1 MALADF
7 APEIIDLEDDED
19 IVNLMVYG
27 GAGVGKTV
35 FAGSAPRVLFLAPE
49 DGGTLSAKRQGSQ
62 AKKWK
67 VNSFQDLVEA
77 LNRIIDHIDEIKESF
92 DWLAIDSITHMQKL
106 TMRQILDDAVAD
118 NPERD
123 PDIPQM
129 QDWQKYQNMFLR
141 IVQAYNDLPINVVWT
156 ALVRSEEDEEG
167 DEFLVPD
174 IQGKGYQMA
183 MTVASYM
190 TSYGCMQAKDVP
202 VKVNGEVKKDSE
214 GNVIKKTVRTITWH
228 DTGKI
233 RGKDRTDTLAPST
246 KNLTLEQIGQLI
258 NREATKSD
266 FARPT
271 KKAPAKAPAKKVA
284 AKKVAPKTT
293 ETTLDEREEE
303 AIPAE
308 V

>member
-7 APEIIDLEDDED
+7 APEVIDLEEDED

-27 GAGVGKTV
+27 SAGVGKTV

-49 DGGTLSAKRQGSQ
+49 DGGTLSAKRQGSK

-67 VNSFQDLVEA
+67 VNNFEDLVTA
-77 LNRIIDHIDEIKESF
+77 LNRIIDNIDEIKENF

-106 TMRQILDDAVAD
+106 TMRQILDDAVAE

-141 IVQAYNDLPINVVWT
+141 VVQAYNDLPINVVWT

-167 DEFLVPD
+167 EEFLIPD

-183 MTVASYM
+183 ITIASYM

-202 VKVNGEVKKDSE
+202 VKLNGELKKDSE
-214 GNVIKKTVRTITWH
+214 GNVVKRTVRTITWH

-233 RGKDRTDTLAPST
+233 RGKDRTDTLAPQT
-246 KNLTLEQIGQLI
+246 KNLTLEQVGKLI
-258 NREATKSD
+258 SGEAKKSD
-266 FARPT
+266 FVRSGA

-284 AKKVAPKTT
+284 AKKTSPAT
-293 ETTLDEREEE
+293 EPVEE